1 MADVTVSGLVSP
13 SYGREE
19 RIVSGY
25 GGAVPLYGERFDG
38 DTEELFREMRR
49 DYGPVV
55 PVLLEGGDPAWL
67 VIGYREAQHVLTD
80 GRLFAR
86 DPYRCH
92 GRDYV
97 PPQAVGYLPG
107 LLMFLD
113 GQAHE
118 RRVGAVAAALTDIDQ
133 FRLRA
138 DCERFADRLIDRFAT
153 DGECE
158 LMSRYAYQVPV
169 LVMGGMLGLPDN
181 ELMSVAQDM
190 KTMSDGH
197 EGAIEAYGRFVVT
210 ITRLLANKRAN
221 PGLDLTSH
229 LLEYSSG
236 ASDDELIQDILVV
249 ISGSQENTANWI
261 GNTLR
266 RLLTDDRFAV
276 TLAGGRSSVGQAL
289 NEVLWEDT
297 PVKTAPGR
305 WATRDIE
312 LGGRTI
318 RTGDVVIVGLAGAS
332 ADPRA
337 RPAAHA
343 ESGGNHAHLAFSTGD
358 HGCPHPAPELAE
370 VITHTAIEV
379 LLDRLPD
386 VELAVP
392 EHELQ
397 WRPAF
402 HVRGLSALPVR
413 FTPA

>member
-1 MADVTVSGLVSP
+1 MAEVTVTGLVSP

-19 RIVSGY
+19 RIVTEN
-25 GGAVPLYGERFDG
+25 GGAVPLYGERFVG

-92 GRDYV
+92 GKDYV

-113 GQAHE
+113 GQVHE
-118 RRVGAVAAALTDIDQ
+118 RRAGAVGAALADVDQ

-138 DCERFADRLIDRFAT
+138 DCERFADRLIDTFAIN
-153 DGECE
+153 GEVE
-158 LMSRYAYQVPV
+158 LMEMYAYRVPV
-169 LVMGGMLGLPDN
+169 LVMGGMLGLPDT

-190 KTMSDGH
+190 KTMSDGR
-197 EGAIEAYGRFVVT
+197 EGAVEAYGRFVVT
-210 ITRLLANKRAN
+210 MTRLIGNRRAN

-229 LLEYSSG
+229 LLEYSTDV
-236 ASDDELIQDILVV
+236 SDDELIQDILVV

-266 RLLTDDRFAV
+266 LLLTDDRFAV
-276 TLAGGRSSVGQAL
+276 TLSGGRSSVGQAL

-318 RTGDVVIVGLAGAS
+318 RGGDVVIVGLAGAS

-337 RPAAHA
+337 RPGSLGD
-343 ESGGNHAHLAFSTGD
+343 SGGNHAHLAFGTGD

-370 VITHTAIEV
+370 VIAHTAIEV

-386 VELAVP
+386 LELAVSAD
-392 EHELQ
+392 ELQ

-402 HVRGLSALPVR
+402 HVRGLSTLPVR